1 MKSLWIF
8 AALSLAS
15 IAQAASTTATAEIEA
30 LLAYVKQLDGAV
42 FIRNGSEHA
51 PTAAEAHLRMK
62 WEKQSAQIKTAEDFI
77 ELCATKS
84 SLSGERY
91 RIRLKDG
98 TARDS
103 AEVLRARLADIRRAA
118 AQHAP

>member
-1 MKSLWIF
+1 
-8 AALSLAS
+8 
-15 IAQAASTTATAEIEA
+15 

-42 FIRNGSEHA
+42 FLRNGGEHA
-51 PTAAEAHLRMK
+51 PAAAEAHLRMK
-62 WEKQSAQIKTAEDFI
+62 WEKQSARITTAENFI

-98 TARDS
+98 TVRDS
-103 AEVLRARLADIRRAA
+103 AELLHERLAELRRASR
-118 AQHAP
+118 